1 MKKQQILV
9 PQCERAVGRHLQT
22 IVPLVGMIRMKGQLK
37 DEKKKCKE
45 MKIKKEEVVEKV
57 KK

>member
-1 MKKQQILV
+1 
-9 PQCERAVGRHLQT
+9 
-22 IVPLVGMIRMKGQLK
+22 MIRMKGQLK